1 MKIVSA
7 EFLKSAARPDQF
19 PRDGRPEVA
28 FVGRSN
34 VGKSSLLNT
43 LLNRKDLAKT
53 SATPGKTQLV
63 NFFTVNG
70 RCYFVD
76 LPGYGFAKVPM
87 PVKEAWNRLMHQYLG
102 DREPLRL
109 AALLLDAR
117 HKPSSQDAAMLEMLG
132 ECRVPTVLVATKT
145 DKLSKSQAQAGI
157 RQIRAE
163 LGLDADAVVVPF
175 SSVTGQGR
183 KELLDIVGEQFEQ
196 NTPAPP
202 PQGV

>member
-19 PRDGRPEVA
+19 PRDGHPEVA

-53 SATPGKTQLV
+53 SSTPGKTQLV
-63 NFFTVNG
+63 NFFNVNG

-76 LPGYGFAKVPM
+76 LPGYGFAKVPLS
-87 PVKEAWNRLMHQYLG
+87 VKEAWNRLMHQYLG

-117 HKPSSQDAAMLEMLG
+117 HKPSAQDAAMLEMLG

-145 DKLSKSQAQAGI
+145 DKLSKNQAQAGV

-163 LGLDADAVVVPF
+163 LGLDSDAVVLPF
-175 SSVTGQGR
+175 SSVTGLGR
-183 KELLDIVGEQFEQ
+183 KELLDIVGEQLS
-196 NTPAPP
+196 
-202 PQGV
+202 VS